1 MEQET
6 KSLINIGINNDNE
19 LYVESDYESII
30 EDKGALYLLISALD
44 RLKVKVHSL
53 IDELEYSEIEDEEE
67 QTEEDSNNED
77 LF

>member
-19 LYVESDYESII
+19 LYIESDYESII

>member
-6 KSLINIGINNDNE
+6 KSLINIGINNNNE
-19 LYVESDYESII
+19 VYVENDFESIA
-30 EDKGALYLLISALD
+30 EDKGALFLLVSALD

-53 IDELEYSEIEDEEE
+53 IDELEYSEEEADEE
-67 QTEEDSNNED
+67 TNDDSNDEN